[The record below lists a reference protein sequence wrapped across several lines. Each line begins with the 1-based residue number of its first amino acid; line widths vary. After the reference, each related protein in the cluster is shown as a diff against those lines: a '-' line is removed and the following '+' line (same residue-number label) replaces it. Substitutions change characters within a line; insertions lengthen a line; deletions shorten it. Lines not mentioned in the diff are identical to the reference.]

1 MIQRGQFLRPGR
13 FGGGDGF
20 LAGGAAGITGRRGQP
35 VKNAGGNLVRIADNT
50 HGHRLGQAD
59 TVGVDVDL
67 NDLCIFRPVIDAVTG
82 QGRERVEP
90 RAKCQ
95 HDIGLGN
102 QLHPCL

>member
-20 LAGGAAGITGRRGQP
+20 LAGVAASITGGRCQP
-35 VKNAGGNLVRIADNT
+35 VKNAGGNLVRITDNA
-50 HGHRLGQAD
+50 HGDRLGQAD

-67 NDLCIFRPVIDAVTG
+67 NDLCVFWPVIHAVAG
-82 QGRERVEP
+82 QGRERVQTCAEG
-90 RAKCQ
+90 Q

-102 QLHPCL
+102 QLHACL